1 MRQGKLEEAQLAAD
15 ALEARVSNEGLPG
28 DGSEEEEES
37 DLEIGQ
43 PGRLQFH
50 HPVLLKQL
58 ACNRQ
63 GNRQSSLQSSLQKLL
78 DLQLPKL
85 HWRSLKKRWMIWET
99 MLQR

>member
-43 PGRLQFH
+43 PGRL
-50 HPVLLKQL
+50 LKQL

-63 GNRQSSLQSSLQKLL
+63 SSLQSSLL

-85 HWRSLKKRWMIWET
+85 HWRSLKKRWMLWET